1 MSRAVVGD
9 CRVCG
14 AAGSVQRGYCQVC
27 YADDEES
34 GAADL
39 PPAAPGP
46 PGSYPHSI
54 AQPNRP
60 VT

>member
-1 MSRAVVGD
+1 MSQPVAGD

-46 PGSYPHSI
+46 PGPTLTPLLS
-54 AQPNRP
+54 R
-60 VT
+60 TGR